1 MAGAGLKGG
10 SMMVEPEVVT
20 EEGRFVEIEM
30 DGLALAPQDSRG
42 VRNAPTTARGG
53 EELTGTE

>member
-30 DGLALAPQDSRG
+30 DGLAWH
-42 VRNAPTTARGG
+42 
-53 EELTGTE
+53 